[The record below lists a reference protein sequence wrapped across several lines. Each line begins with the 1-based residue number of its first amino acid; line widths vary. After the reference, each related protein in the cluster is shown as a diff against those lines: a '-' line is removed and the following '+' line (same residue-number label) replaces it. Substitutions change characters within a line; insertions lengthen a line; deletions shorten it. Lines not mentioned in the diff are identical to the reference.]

1 MRELTSRQT
10 EFWRLNTHYLFPHFI
25 HSFQINEKTSCLGL
39 AADICNLL
47 ILSISFVY
55 LLTQHMVTFS
65 NLRVRN
71 LSENKKT
78 YIMQSHG
85 ISSERF
91 LQQDN

>member
-1 MRELTSRQT
+1 
-10 EFWRLNTHYLFPHFI
+10 
-25 HSFQINEKTSCLGL
+25 
-39 AADICNLL
+39 
-47 ILSISFVY
+47 
-55 LLTQHMVTFS
+55 MVTFS

-91 LQQDN
+91 LQQDNWFLLSPNG